1 MLVRILKV
9 RVNPAFRSAIEQ
21 IEDEVSR
28 LYVPEAGCRFVQFF
42 GDPVTGWYGNVAIF
56 DSRASADALAA
67 RPEMAAIAER
77 LKPLVIEPPIIE
89 MYPVYQ
95 PRSSN

>member
-9 RVNPAFRSAIEQ
+9 QVDPAQRAEIER

-42 GDPVTGWYGNVAIF
+42 GDPATGWYGNIAVWESQAAI
-56 DSRASADALAA
+56 DALGA
-67 RPEMAAIAER
+67 RPEMAAVGAR
-77 LKPLVIEPPIIE
+77 LKPLLRTPPIVE
-89 MYPVYQ
+89 VYPVYE
-95 PRSSN
+95 PRR